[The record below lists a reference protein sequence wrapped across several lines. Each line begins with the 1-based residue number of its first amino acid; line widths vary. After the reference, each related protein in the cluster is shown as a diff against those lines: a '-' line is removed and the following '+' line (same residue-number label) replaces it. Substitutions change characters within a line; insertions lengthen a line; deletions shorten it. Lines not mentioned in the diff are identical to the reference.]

1 MGRRGNEES
10 TILKTNRFQL
20 LYRFTI
26 ELLNCLTIEPIY
38 RSTVLQIRFQLWAFS
53 YYTALRIRRLSL
65 IMSIAKNIQV
75 SDYSP
80 YLFWDVDKEKINLN
94 EKKAFLVNRVLDYGV
109 MQDWKQLN
117 NDIGIKEIGRIA
129 IKLRDMDPRS
139 MSFVA
144 LLTGI
149 DIKDFRCYTLQQSNP
164 QHWHF

>member
-1 MGRRGNEES
+1 
-10 TILKTNRFQL
+10 
-20 LYRFTI
+20 
-26 ELLNCLTIEPIY
+26 
-38 RSTVLQIRFQLWAFS
+38 
-53 YYTALRIRRLSL
+53 
-65 IMSIAKNIQV
+65 MSIAKNIQV
-75 SDYSP
+75 SDYQP
-80 YLFWDVDKEKINLN
+80 HLFWDVDREKINLN

-117 NDIGIKEIGRIA
+117 KDIGIEEIGRIA